1 VVVVL
6 KNSFSCE
13 VEMFCCQALSHVFAG
28 LLRSL
33 HINKKQWEPE
43 LYGSFTTQVPRNVAT
58 ACTDFLVDPSSGSM
72 DANDLFFLVE

>member
-1 VVVVL
+1 MVVVN
-6 KNSFSCE
+6 KNSFSCK
-13 VEMFCCQALSHVFAG
+13 VEMFGCQALNHVFAG

-43 LYGSFTTQVPRNVAT
+43 LCGSFTIQGPRNVAT
-58 ACTDFLVDPSSGSM
+58 TCTDFLVDPSSGSM